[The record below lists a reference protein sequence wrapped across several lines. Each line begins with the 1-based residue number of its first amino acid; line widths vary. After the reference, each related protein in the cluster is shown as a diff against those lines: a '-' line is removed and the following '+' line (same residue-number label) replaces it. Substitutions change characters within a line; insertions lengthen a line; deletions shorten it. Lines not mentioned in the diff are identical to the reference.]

1 MDEMKELCDEAL
13 EILRNLW
20 TSFQMEEISEDV
32 YTELRNATLRDVAE
46 QAEA

>member
-1 MDEMKELCDEAL
+1 MKELCKEAL

-20 TSFQMEEISEDV
+20 TSFQMEEISEDTYV
-32 YTELRNATLRDVAE
+32 ELRNATLRDVAE

>member
-1 MDEMKELCDEAL
+1 MKELCDEAL

-20 TSFQMEEISEDV
+20 TAFQMEEISEDT
-32 YTELRNATLRDVAE
+32 YTELRNATLQDVAE